1 MSLLSLKPPV
11 DLYSAYRAAR
21 DEIINTENRARS
33 TVFERARKAATLE
46 RMDTKPQTM
55 DVRLLK
61 FDINKNVSE
70 IDAEISTLLQ
80 TIMIANERNK
90 ANGSKLINTYN
101 RLSNYLN
108 LKQFRQLP
116 IRDMEDIKTTIDT
129 LIDPLNSLI
138 LTTLNNNDRV
148 RKETAK
154 QNIEPRMWFPL
165 FEEVKSV
172 YNQILYKTYLPV
184 RSNLLAEELIK
195 TTKARIPELEREIA
209 RLDAQIQAG
218 LFPVGG
224 PQLADL
230 QADRDNA
237 QRILDDLRREGL
249 STAVPA
255 LLERNISSENQVEG
269 NRILGEATRLQQR
282 QDKLEDSMERKSLR
296 IIRTKETELAAT
308 FGQNPT
314 AQQMI
319 QFQAMIDNAQPGDA
333 LYDVHVWETQ
343 VPGPGLNPLT
353 EAEQYYTQRIQQ
365 IETAIATMKA
375 RLNVLGVPYQSLEIG
390 RGRGRTMKLA
400 VMPSL
405 AEEGSADE
413 GIEESLMPN
422 RPIIISK
429 DNEKNETDVPY
440 MGYGNNERNRLQS
453 QPELDKLIKLI
464 DEAGGGAGINIGD
477 DSFYQGNGTIITKD
491 RVERKA
497 TIKELEF
504 ILTGANEQNTGENAT
519 IDQAD
524 PSASINAIN
533 EIKLQNVPLSREQ
546 RMSLMGRGVVRSGA
560 WIDALYDTY

>member
-546 RMSLMGRGVVRSGA
+546 RMALMGRGVVRSGA